1 MKRTL
6 TWSMRFAIA
15 ISAVFAL
22 AALIAGGVS
31 YSLQSQEMTRR
42 LETEVMADTQAL
54 VLAAQNGDLSDLSEQ
69 IAARVSVSR
78 NGSNIVAFVPADGS
92 APLGNA
98 SFTTPFEGARHL
110 AVGRALSVSGP
121 PAENRPEGYIVY
133 AMRVP
138 SGWIATGRDDAWL
151 REQGEVLVISFGWGL
166 GLALLLSIGFAIFIA
181 RRTERRISLMEDVL
195 DAVGTGRHALRI
207 RDRGSDDVARLA
219 QSVDRALDQLEAGI
233 EAIRQV
239 STDVA
244 HDLRAPLARLRLR
257 LEPVALDAD
266 LPLAQRQEIGKA
278 LSDLDQVSETFD
290 AILRLSRMQAGMVE
304 ITPEPIELSAMCR
317 DIHEMMLASAED
329 LGHVLSL
336 DVQGTAM
343 IAGDRELLYQAVINL
358 IDNAMR
364 HCPAPAHITLGLRT
378 TGDLVQLWVQD
389 DGPGIPASDLD
400 QVRERFVRL
409 DRSRNTPGSGLG
421 LSLVEAIAKIHTA
434 ELTFADAEPGLRV
447 TLSFAM
453 TRQAQEVRTN
463 AQ

>member
-1 MKRTL
+1 MRAF

-15 ISAVFAL
+15 ISTVFAL
-22 AALIAGGVS
+22 AALVAGGIS
-31 YSLQSQEMTRR
+31 YMLQSEEMSHR
-42 LETEVMADTQAL
+42 LEAEVRADTVAL
-54 VLAAQNGDLSDLSEQ
+54 AISARGFDMQDLSEQ
-69 IAARVSVSR
+69 ISARMTTSR
-78 NGSNIVAFVPADGS
+78 DGANIVTFVPADGS
-92 APLGNA
+92 DPLGNVRIA
-98 SFTTPFEGARHL
+98 SQFEGARHL
-110 AVGRALSVSGP
+110 KPGP
-121 PAENRPEGYIVY
+121 DLTLLDPPGANVPEGYVTFG
-133 AMRVP
+133 MRLP
-138 SGWIATGRDDAWL
+138 SGWLMTGRDDAWL

-266 LPLAQRQEIGKA
+266 LPLVQRQEIGKA

-290 AILRLSRMQAGMVE
+290 AILRLSRMQAGMVV

-329 LGHVLSL
+329 LGHALSL
-336 DVQGTAM
+336 DLHGTAVV
-343 IAGDRELLYQAVINL
+343 AGDRELLFQAVINL

-364 HCPAPAHITLGLRT
+364 HCPAPADITLGLRT

-421 LSLVEAIAKIHTA
+421 LSLVEAIAKIHAA